1 MRKLTAGSY
10 QLSDITSE
18 KESAGSVAAVVM
30 ISLKAK
36 SCGLR
41 AFSLLEAS
49 C

>member
-10 QLSDITSE
+10 QLSDIKSE
-18 KESAGSVAAVVM
+18 KESAGRVAAVIVNCL
-30 ISLKAK
+30 SAD
-36 SCGLR
+36 SCELR